1 MATKISNLEELR
13 EEKMRLQ
20 LQLSHQEETLLRH
33 YTGFKRQ
40 LTPIASLL
48 NQLGW
53 LGNKTGD
60 TGGPWYMSLL
70 GTALKIGLPLV
81 ANRFFPPKS
90 AGNGWSANLLEGLGN
105 LVNSEL
111 FKSIIDQFTH
121 KTAKENTE
129 QTHETTESESGLND

>member
-33 YTGFKRQ
+33 YAGFKRQ

-53 LGNKTGD
+53 LGNKTVLPISFCLPAPFLICRSCVIKLITTPMKGFHLA
-60 TGGPWYMSLL
+60 LL
-70 GTALKIGLPLV
+70 
-81 ANRFFPPKS
+81 
-90 AGNGWSANLLEGLGN
+90 
-105 LVNSEL
+105 
-111 FKSIIDQFTH
+111 
-121 KTAKENTE
+121 
-129 QTHETTESESGLND
+129 QTVWTK